1 MLALINMNIDT
12 NSKWF
17 ITAVPWALPLH
28 LILPYAFVAS
38 GYRGLFWAW
47 ETGYAPFWMVFLFL
61 SFFSLISSLFLWKL
75 NDAGVALYKIGYLVA
90 LSYTAYFSMMAR
102 MHSLLI
108 LVFFLF
114 AAGVLLSEKMNR
126 VLKLPYYDARRKW
139 WESYPKGIP
148 GLRVEIVNTGGEL
161 LRGRLSNFG
170 EEGCFVFSE
179 EGAVHF
185 APEILKVYSEDA
197 LLLDAKV
204 ELIFATADRFG
215 CGLKFKS
222 DTNSGDSGK
231 DLRDYLGYLRRSGY
245 EVV

>member
-1 MLALINMNIDT
+1 MLALSIMKIDT

-17 ITAVPWALPLH
+17 IAALPWLLPLH

-38 GYRGLFWAW
+38 GYRGLYWAW
-47 ETGYAPFWMVFLFL
+47 ETGYAPFWLVLLFL
-61 SFFSLISSLFLWKL
+61 TSFSLFSSLLLWKL
-75 NDAGVALYKIGYLVA
+75 NDAGVLVYKIGYLVA

-108 LVFFLF
+108 LVFALF
-114 AAGVLLSEKMNR
+114 ALGVLIAEKMNK
-126 VLKLPYYDARRKW
+126 VLKLPYYDTKRKW

-148 GLRVEIVNTGGEL
+148 GLRAELIHTSGES
-161 LRGRLSNFG
+161 LRGRISNFG
-170 EEGCFVFSE
+170 EDGCFVFSE
-179 EGAVHF
+179 EGAVGF
-185 APEILKVYSEDA
+185 APEILKVYSGEE
-197 LLLDAKV
+197 LLLDAQV
-204 ELIFATADRFG
+204 ELFFATADKFG